1 MRVSTG
7 TLISLHRLIL
17 RLLQDD
23 DEQIRIEAAE
33 TLREGLRLKR
43 DVSQK
48 RAMELEWEF
57 IGARLNESA
66 ASTAWFDLVRSAV
79 FDRQSF
85 GKSGSL

>member
-1 MRVSTG
+1 MSTG

-57 IGARLNESA
+57 IGARLNESP

-85 GKSGSL
+85 GKLGSL